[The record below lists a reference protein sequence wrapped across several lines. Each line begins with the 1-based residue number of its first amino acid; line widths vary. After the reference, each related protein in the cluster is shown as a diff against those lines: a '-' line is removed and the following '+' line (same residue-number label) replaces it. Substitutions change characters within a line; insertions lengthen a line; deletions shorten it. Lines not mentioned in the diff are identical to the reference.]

1 MCHSSGVSNI
11 FLAIILVSFLP
22 LSIQLHS
29 FAGSWVLPTEGE
41 IWPMPNERVLRD
53 EFYLLR
59 PSTFLFQ
66 VNTANCDIID
76 EAIERYKGIIQ
87 TDARIARYAG
97 EGQPRKSVRDDAF
110 FKGTLTGLDI
120 RLTNPCG
127 HTGEYWPHLY
137 MNESYTLEINETSV
151 TGNLSADSVWGV
163 LRGLETFSQ
172 ILVPSGDGPILK
184 VKCQRIVD
192 TPKLRHRGLLLDTS
206 RHYLPISDI
215 LLTLDAMSYNKMN
228 VLHWHIV
235 DDNSFP
241 YQSSRYPEL
250 SAKGAYH
257 PSMVYTP
264 NDVQRVVDYA
274 RLRGIRV
281 MPEFDTPGHVAS
293 WGLAYPQLLTQCYDS
308 SGKEKGMGPLNPTNP
323 EVYEFMKNLFSEIVQ
338 VFPDQY
344 LHLGGDEVPFDCWS
358 SNPDIKSYMQSHNMS
373 KNYALLEG
381 EYIAKLLEITA
392 TLEASSIVWQE
403 VFDNGVNLPDST
415 VVHVW
420 TGRWQNELAMATKAG
435 HPVLLSAC
443 WYLDHISNG
452 GDWKKYYTCDPLG
465 FPAPPEV
472 NVRNLM
478 LGGEACM
485 WGEFVDRNN
494 VHPRIWPRASA
505 TAERLWSEKA
515 ESLDDAASRL
525 EEHACRMN
533 RRVQVPSSE
542 LDGRTCNHNFDS
554 TKLTV
559 RKRKTFSDLLDETDN

>member
-1 MCHSSGVSNI
+1 MRRLYLINT
-11 FLAIILVSFLP
+11 FLFIYLFASLP
-22 LSIQLHS
+22 PPSIQLHS
-29 FAGSWVLPTEGE
+29 FSGAWVIPTEGE
-41 IWPMPNERVLRD
+41 IWPMPNQRIVRK

-59 PSTFLFQ
+59 PSTFQ
-66 VNTANCDIID
+66 IRTENENCDIIN
-76 EAIERYKGIIQ
+76 EAIERYKGIIL
-87 TDARIARYAG
+87 TEARIARIVG
-97 EGQPRKSVRDDAF
+97 EGQSRTSVRNDAF
-110 FKGTLTGLDI
+110 FKGTLTSLDI
-120 RLTNPCG
+120 QLKNPCE
-127 HTGEYWPHLY
+127 HNGEHWPHLF
-137 MNESYTLEINETSV
+137 MNESYTLEINEMSV
-151 TGNLSADSVWGV
+151 SASLSADSVWGV

-184 VKCQRIVD
+184 LQCQTIED
-192 TPKLRHRGLLLDTS
+192 TPKLRHRGILLDTS

-215 LLTLDAMSYNKMN
+215 LLTLDAMSYNKLN

-241 YQSSRYPEL
+241 YQSSRYPDL

-257 PSMVYTP
+257 STMVYTP
-264 NDVQRVVDYA
+264 NDIQRIVDYA

-281 MPEFDTPGHVAS
+281 MPEFDTPGHVAA
-293 WGLAYPQLLTQCYDS
+293 WGLAYPELLTKCYDS
-308 SGKEKGMGPLNPTNP
+308 TGNPNGKLGPINPIKP
-323 EVYEFMKNLFSEIVQ
+323 EVYEFMRNLFSEIVQ

-344 LHLGGDEVPFDCWS
+344 VHLGGDEVPFDCWG
-358 SNPDIKSYMQSHNMS
+358 SNPEIKAYMQAHNIS

-381 EYIAKLLEITA
+381 EYIAKLLEITR
-392 TLEASSIVWQE
+392 TLDANSIVWQE
-403 VFDNGVNLPDST
+403 VFDNGVNLPDTT

-420 TGRWQNELAMATKAG
+420 TGRWQNELERATKAG

-472 NVRNLM
+472 NLRDVM

-505 TAERLWSEKA
+505 TAERLWSEQA
-515 ESLDDAASRL
+515 ESLTDASRRL

-533 RRVQVPSSE
+533 RRGIPAQPPNGPGFCV
-542 LDGRTCNHNFDS
+542 L
-554 TKLTV
+554 
-559 RKRKTFSDLLDETDN
+559 

>member
-1 MCHSSGVSNI
+1 MCRPIGATSI
-11 FLAIILVSFLP
+11 FLLGLLVNSFP
-22 LSIQLHS
+22 YTVQLHS
-29 FAGSWVLPTEGE
+29 FAGPWVLPTEGE
-41 IWPMPNERVLRD
+41 IWPMPNQRLLRD

-59 PSTFLFQ
+59 PSTFQFQ
-66 VNTANCDIID
+66 VNIENCDIID

-87 TDARIARYAG
+87 TDAIIARYAG
-97 EGQPRKSVRDDAF
+97 EGQPRKSVRDDAS

-120 RLTNPCG
+120 YLTNPCG
-127 HTGEYWPHLY
+127 HNGEHWPHLY

-151 TGNLSADSVWGV
+151 TGSLLADSVWGV

-184 VKCQRIVD
+184 VRCQRIVD
-192 TPKLRHRGLLLDTS
+192 IPKLRHRGLLLDTS
-206 RHYLPISDI
+206 RHYLPLSDI

-264 NDVQRVVDYA
+264 NDIQRVVDYA

-293 WGLAYPQLLTQCYDS
+293 WGLAYPQLLTTCYDS
-308 SGKEKGMGPLNPTNP
+308 TGKKSGLGPINPTNS

-358 SNPDIKSYMQSHNMS
+358 TNPDIKAYMQTHNMS

-381 EYIAKLLEITA
+381 EYIAKLLEITS
-392 TLEASSIVWQE
+392 TLDASSIVWQE

-420 TGRWQNELAMATKAG
+420 TGRWQTKLERATKAG

-465 FPAPPEV
+465 FPAPPGV
-472 NVRNLM
+472 NVRDLM

-505 TAERLWSEKA
+505 AAERLWSEQA
-515 ESLDDAASRL
+515 ETLSDAASRL

-533 RRVQVPSSE
+533 RRGIPAQPPNGPGFCV
-542 LDGRTCNHNFDS
+542 L
-554 TKLTV
+554 
-559 RKRKTFSDLLDETDN
+559 

>member
-1 MCHSSGVSNI
+1 MCHLTGMTSI
-11 FLAIILVSFLP
+11 FVAIVLATFLP
-22 LSIQLHS
+22 STIQLHS

-41 IWPMPNERVLRD
+41 IWPMPNQRLLRD

-59 PSTFLFQ
+59 PSTFKIQ
-66 VNTANCDIID
+66 ANIDNCDIIN

-87 TDARIARYAG
+87 TDARIARYAS
-97 EGQPRKSVRDDAF
+97 EGQPRKSLRDNVY
-110 FKGTLTGLDI
+110 FKGTLTGLNI
-120 RLTNPCG
+120 HLMNPCG
-127 HTGEYWPHLY
+127 HNGEHWPHLY

-151 TGNLSADSVWGV
+151 TGSLLADSVWGV

-184 VKCQRIVD
+184 VKCQTIVD

-206 RHYLPISDI
+206 RHYLPISDLFI
-215 LLTLDAMSYNKMN
+215 TLDAMSYNKMN

-264 NDVQRVVDYA
+264 NDIQRVVDYA

-293 WGLAYPQLLTQCYDS
+293 WGLAYPQLLTTCYDKN
-308 SGKEKGMGPLNPTNP
+308 GKQNGLGPINPINQQ
-323 EVYEFMKNLFSEIVQ
+323 VYEFMKNLFSEIVQ

-344 LHLGGDEVPFDCWS
+344 VHLGGDEVPFDCWS
-358 SNPDIKSYMQSHNMS
+358 TNPEIKSYMDAHNMS
-373 KNYALLEG
+373 RNFSLLEG

-392 TLEASSIVWQE
+392 MLDANTIVWQE
-403 VFDNGVNLPDST
+403 VFDNEVNLPDST

-420 TGRWQNELAMATKAG
+420 TGRWQNELEKATNAG

-452 GDWKKYYTCDPLG
+452 GDWKKYYMCDPLG
-465 FPAPPEV
+465 FPAPTGV
-472 NVRNLM
+472 NVRDLM

-505 TAERLWSEKA
+505 TAERLWSEEV
-515 ESLDDAASRL
+515 ESFSDAARRL

-533 RRVQVPSSE
+533 RRGIPAQPPNGPGFCV
-542 LDGRTCNHNFDS
+542 L
-554 TKLTV
+554 
-559 RKRKTFSDLLDETDN
+559 